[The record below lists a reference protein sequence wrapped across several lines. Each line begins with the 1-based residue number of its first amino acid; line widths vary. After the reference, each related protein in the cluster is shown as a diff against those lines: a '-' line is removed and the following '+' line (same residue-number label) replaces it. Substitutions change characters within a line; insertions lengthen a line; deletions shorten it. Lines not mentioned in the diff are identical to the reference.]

1 MITVALER
9 IDNTL
14 LLPLMAGE
22 EDYVLTQGQDKQSWF
37 VFTAA
42 YNTQILQH
50 LANQLSSEELPRLL
64 LMLQGTFLPLE
75 RQGNL
80 LFLPPSV
87 CNDEG
92 TTQFFLKLVTGI
104 E

>member
-1 MITVALER
+1 MVRIALER

-14 LLPLMAGE
+14 LLPLVAAE

-37 VFTAA
+37 VLTEA
-42 YNTQILQH
+42 YNLQLLQQ
-50 LANQLSSEELPRLL
+50 LANHQPSEERPRLL
-64 LMLQGTFLPLE
+64 LMMQGTYLPLE

-87 CNDEG
+87 CSDEG
-92 TTQFFLKLVTGI
+92 AAQFF
-104 E
+104 